1 MAADVLLFDVNETLL
16 DVKAL
21 GSAFSATFGDSE
33 LLPEWFGLLL
43 RYSLEVSVTGDY
55 RSFDELA
62 VAALMTAAN
71 RAEKPIDHDEAAG
84 LVDAMSQLPAHPDVA
99 DGLAALSAYG
109 FRLATLTN
117 SRLEVA
123 HQQLESAG
131 LTSHFDKVMSVESV
145 KRFKPHADT
154 YRYAAEQL
162 DVPIGAITM
171 VAAHDWDVN
180 GALLAGANAAFIE
193 RPGAARAAH
202 DRIPE
207 LVAPDIG
214 ALATLLTQGTE

>member
-1 MAADVLLFDVNETLL
+1 MTADVLLFDVNETLL

-21 GSAFSATFGDSE
+21 GSGFAATFGDAD
-33 LLPEWFGLLL
+33 LLPKWFGMLL

-62 VAALMTAAN
+62 VGALMTTATSAG
-71 RAEKPIDHDEAAG
+71 KPIAIEEATG

-99 DGLAALSAYG
+99 DGLAGLKAYG
-109 FRLATLTN
+109 FKLATLTN
-117 SRLEVA
+117 SRLDVA
-123 HQQLESAG
+123 HAQLSSAG
-131 LTSHFDKVMSVESV
+131 LDSYFDMVMSVETV
-145 KRFKPHADT
+145 ERFKPHPDT
-154 YRYAAEQL
+154 YAYAATQL

-193 RPGAARAAH
+193 RPGAARGSH

-214 ALATLLTQGTE
+214 GLATLLTQGSE

>member
-1 MAADVLLFDVNETLL
+1 MTADVLLFDVNETLL

-21 GSAFSATFGDSE
+21 GSAFEATLGDKA
-33 LLPEWFGLLL
+33 LLPDWFGMLL

-62 VAALMTAAN
+62 ISALMTSST
-71 RAEKPIDHDEAAG
+71 RAGKSLSPEEAAG

-99 DGLAALSAYG
+99 QGLAALKAYG

-117 SRLEVA
+117 SRLDVA
-123 HQQLESAG
+123 HQQLENAG
-131 LTSHFDKVMSVESV
+131 LDSYFDTVMSVETV
-145 KRFKPHADT
+145 QRFKPHPAT

-162 DVPIGAITM
+162 DVPIEAITM

-180 GALLAGANAAFIE
+180 GAMLAGANAAFIE
-193 RPGAARAAH
+193 RPGAARASH

-207 LVAPDIG
+207 LVAPNIG

>member
-1 MAADVLLFDVNETLL
+1 MVADVLLFDVNETLL
-16 DVKAL
+16 DVRAL
-21 GSAFSATFGDSE
+21 GSAFEATFGDAD
-33 LLPEWFGLLL
+33 LLPKWFGTLL

-62 VAALMTAAN
+62 VGALMTSATSAGK
-71 RAEKPIDHDEAAG
+71 EISVEEATG
-84 LVDAMSQLPAHPDVA
+84 LVGAMSQLPAHPDVA
-99 DGLAALSAYG
+99 DGLAALKAYG

-117 SRLEVA
+117 SRLDVA
-123 HQQLESAG
+123 HEQLSSAG
-131 LTSHFDKVMSVESV
+131 LDSYFDMVMSVETV

-154 YRYAAEQL
+154 YKYAATQL

-193 RPGAARAAH
+193 RPGAARGSH

-214 ALATLLTQGTE
+214 ALATLLTQGSD

>member
-16 DVKAL
+16 DVRAL
-21 GSAFSATFGDSE
+21 GSAFDATFGDQA

-43 RYSLEVSVTGDY
+43 RYSLEVTVTGDY
-55 RSFDELA
+55 SSFDDLA
-62 VAALMTAAN
+62 ISALMTSSG
-71 RAEKPIDHDEAAG
+71 RAGKPISVEEAAG

-99 DGLAALSAYG
+99 EGLAALKDYG

-117 SRLEVA
+117 SRLDVA
-123 HQQLESAG
+123 HQQLANAG
-131 LTSHFDKVMSVESV
+131 IDSYFDTVMSVETV
-145 KRFKPHADT
+145 QRFKPHGDT
-154 YRYAAEQL
+154 YRYAALQL
-162 DVPIGAITM
+162 GVPITAITM

-180 GALLAGANAAFIE
+180 GAILAGANAAFIQ
-193 RPGAARAAH
+193 RPGAARASH

-207 LVAPDIG
+207 LVAPNIG

>member
-21 GSAFSATFGDSE
+21 AKNFTATFGDAD
-33 LLPEWFGLLL
+33 LLGEWFGMLL

-55 RSFDELA
+55 HSFDELA
-62 VAALMTAAN
+62 VGALMTSAT
-71 RAEKPIDHDEAAG
+71 RVGKPVSVEDATA
-84 LVDAMSQLPAHPDVA
+84 LVGAMSELPPHPDVV
-99 DGLAALSAYG
+99 DGLAALKQYG
-109 FRLATLTN
+109 FKLATLTN
-117 SRLEVA
+117 SRLDVA
-123 HQQLESAG
+123 HAQLGFAGIESY
-131 LTSHFDKVMSVESV
+131 FDAVMSVETV
-145 KRFKPHADT
+145 QRFKPHGDT

-180 GALLAGANAAFIE
+180 GALLAGANAIFID

-207 LVAPDIG
+207 LVAPDLG
-214 ALATLLTQGTE
+214 ALVSLLTGGSE

>member
-1 MAADVLLFDVNETLL
+1 MTADVLLFDVNETLL
-16 DVKAL
+16 DVRAL
-21 GSAFSATFGDSE
+21 GSGFSATFGDAD
-33 LLPEWFGLLL
+33 LLPTWFGMLL

-62 VAALMTAAN
+62 VGALMTSAKSAGK
-71 RAEKPIDHDEAAG
+71 EVSVEEATG

-99 DGLAALSAYG
+99 NGLAALKAYG

-117 SRLEVA
+117 SRLDVA
-123 HQQLESAG
+123 HAQLASAG
-131 LTSHFDKVMSVESV
+131 IDSYFDMVMSVETV
-145 KRFKPHADT
+145 QRFKPHGDT

-180 GALLAGANAAFIE
+180 GALLAGAGAAFIE
-193 RPGAARAAH
+193 RPGAARASH

-214 ALATLLTQGTE
+214 ALANLLTQGSE